1 MDYGDFKDLNRR
13 IFADNVLRNK
23 AFDIAK
29 DPKYDGYQWVLA
41 SMVYKFFDKKKSSAG
56 GVQNE
61 NISNKELAEEYK
73 NYMLLTFIANMLG
86 LFFLKIKK
94 VFQVLMLFQNF

>member
-1 MDYGDFKDLNRR
+1 
-13 IFADNVLRNK
+13 
-23 AFDIAK
+23 
-29 DPKYDGYQWVLA
+29 
-41 SMVYKFFDKKKSSAG
+41 MVYKFFDKKKSSAG
-56 GVQNE
+56 GIQNE

-94 VFQVLMLFQNF
+94 VFQVLMLFQKF